1 MDFKFDL
8 QMFAEPLYTGQLK
21 FGVNSEGKFG
31 VDLSVNT
38 TTHVTT
44 MKGSIAE
51 QSAATSIT
59 APTSD
64 VKYYAYVTNTV
75 DENTKLNVLSVNN
88 IYALDSTGQ
97 FTDITDSLKQQQAN
111 GLLTG
116 NITITASASQPVAL
130 DLDEAPG
137 NYTVKNV
144 AAGSMINLKGGD
156 TLATT
161 SLKAGERIVLGTV
174 TVTPAEIDP
183 DTQEVTTPAQTTI
196 AASDLVYT
204 AASAGTLTFVG
215 ETTVDSTDPQNPVTS
230 YNTVLQSG
238 TIALAANSQ
247 VVAARAVLSGGS
259 VATGDDVA
267 VTTTD
272 GDGIVV
278 KVANGQVSSITGL
291 NGADKTATVL
301 EFSTSAAG
309 VTAIQT
315 TYTAIDADGTMIKK
329 VVKTAT
335 AEDEEAAVTA
345 VEAIAEAD
353 ATVTYADI
361 KSGAEVYKAKYSEAT
376 ATAYGA
382 WSTGAAGTNTVY
394 YALQNDAS
402 AAAGTTNLINDNT
415 NTGVRRVNAAA
426 DTFYADAGNYYLK
439 VTEKTVAATSTKPA
453 TTTINSIEL
462 MQSNAVGKL
471 SKVTTP
477 AYTGTLN
484 YDANGLAIV
493 YNKAKTA
500 EYHVNI
506 ENADITSKFTN
517 LTLGAAGDYVTTQDA
532 TYSNLAAGT
541 YTIYG
546 GAAVANTVTL
556 KGKANVTVAA
566 NKVGSVTG
574 LDNGETVTIVT
585 YDDTDGMSTTEVKA
599 TSATAAT
606 VTKTD
611 AEGMTTVTKYKNIVN
626 MGTRSVADIA
636 AGTVGEVDGDA
647 VVSISTNFDYTVNGS
662 SVGYFAITGSGSSA
676 KATVKTGKTTITAAQ
691 AENNP
696 KYVKAS
702 VNNAGVLTLAAV
714 ELGVTKT
721 NGVITAITDDT
732 AAAFSGTL
740 SITAPSGT
748 AITLNDRGVGADAI
762 LNITNLADN
771 SIIAAVALSNEKD
784 SVATAKLDIGD
795 NVNIGGV
802 NYVSGAKNN
811 TLTFKGKGNAINF
824 YSGTLLVDS
833 NYSNGVTVGNYNIL
847 MDEEDDQTIT
857 LTASTGKTFTL
868 GELDNMDNVQITDNS
883 ATTPVVT
890 TFTKYGSYLYDTA
903 NGKMFSLGTGTSATS
918 AKLTA
923 AANWKTYTN
932 AAGAVTVNL
941 ALADTAIKKDSTKNY
956 DFEVN
961 KLTETANVN
970 KARTAAVVV
979 THNDDPNQPDGSDAY
994 ITKTGD
1000 VTGKTYAAADGTAQT
1015 INATTGWTVTAS
1027 KNAATTINGA
1037 ASGTDKLIGNTGADT
1052 FNLKGAAD
1060 TVVID
1065 DYKGKDTISGYASVK
1080 DEVQLNAATTVYSL
1094 STTKSGDV
1102 YAAADALADAAAV
1115 DAATNYVLLQGVGSK
1130 AVSIST
1136 DGGDTYADHY
1146 FGDGTKTTSATFTYA
1161 TGAYYHANAAVV
1173 AADNTNTLKIGTLK
1187 DAASKTNVADAA
1199 IAVDL
1204 TGSADQ
1210 YAYINVVDA
1219 SGSANKVV
1227 LTAGVAAGTSY
1238 TLKGG
1243 TFKST
1248 LTGGANADTLVG
1260 GTGED
1265 TFVISTLAGADT
1277 IEKYTASKDVLQV
1290 TEALTAAK
1298 LHASNSDVVVG
1309 TGIDANDKVT
1319 ITNAVNT
1326 ALTINV
1332 VDEDDSS
1339 IITDTQTAYV
1349 GKEGTDNTFTV
1360 TTAPD
1365 ANSIYVGSSAGTDT
1379 IKLNASIA
1387 EFTEP
1392 TTTNESQFKFT
1403 KYQGGTIDLSGPNYS
1418 SIEAVDASGVKVA
1431 SALVSE
1437 YGSKFTKVMGGV
1449 SVTASETGTSF
1460 TGSNF
1465 DDLFTL
1471 DDATANDIYTTSVN
1485 QGSDIISKFGV
1496 GDVIQLNGL
1505 STADINKLSA
1515 YAVAGTL
1522 ETELGNGFSFAAG
1535 GKLTL
1540 TDDAT
1545 ATTYTLNVDAN
1556 KKTATITATA

>member
-38 TTHVTT
+38 T
-44 MKGSIAE
+44 KGSIAE

-75 DENTKLNVLSVNN
+75 DEDTKLNILSVNN
-88 IYALDSTGQ
+88 IYALDSTGH
-97 FTDITDSLKQQQAN
+97 FTDITDSLKHQQAN

-116 NITITASASQPVAL
+116 NITVTSSASQPVAL

-144 AAGSMINLKGGD
+144 AAGSRINLKGGD

-161 SLKAGERIVLGTV
+161 SLKAGEQIALGTV
-174 TVTPAEIDP
+174 TTTVTPEVVDEN
-183 DTQEVTTPAQTTI
+183 TGEVTTPEIVETEIGTP
-196 AASDLVYT
+196 SLVYT

-215 ETTVDSTDPQNPVTS
+215 ETTVDNTDPQSPVTS

-247 VVAARAVLSGGS
+247 VVAAQAVLSGGS
-259 VATGDDVA
+259 VAAGDDVA

-272 GDGIVV
+272 TDGIVV

-291 NGADKTATVL
+291 NGEGLKAVVTEYSTASTGVVTATV
-301 EFSTSAAG
+301 
-309 VTAIQT
+309 T
-315 TYTAIDADGTMIKK
+315 TYTALDEDGTMIQKS
-329 VVKTAT
+329 VAT
-335 AEDEEAAVTA
+335 GTGADAAAAVTD
-345 VEAIAEAD
+345 AEA
-353 ATVTYADI
+353 ATAVVTFADI

-376 ATAYGA
+376 ATDYGA

-477 AYTGTLN
+477 AYTGTLT
-484 YDANGLAIV
+484 YDADGLAIV

-500 EYHVNI
+500 EYHVHI

-626 MGTRSVADIA
+626 MGTRTVADIA
-636 AGTVGEVDGDA
+636 AGNAGEVDGDA

-662 SVGYFAITGSGSSA
+662 SVGYFAITGNGSSA

-702 VNNAGVLTLAAV
+702 VTNAGVLTLAAV

-721 NGVITAITDDT
+721 AAGVITAITD
-732 AAAFSGTL
+732 AAEAAFSGTL

-802 NYVSGAKNN
+802 DYVSGAKNN

-847 MDEEDDQTIT
+847 MAEDDQTIT

-903 NGKMFSLGTGTSATS
+903 NVKMFSLGTGTSATS

-1027 KNAATTINGA
+1027 KDAATTINGA